1 MTNKTQTADTV
12 SKSRLTGAS
21 FTLKNRLLRV
31 VWDFTCLLVFRYTPR
46 PLHVWRVFVLRCF
59 GAQIG
64 QHCHVYP
71 KVKIWAP
78 WNLVMYDYAC
88 LANEVTCYTQGKIT
102 LHERAIVSQG
112 AHLCTGTH
120 DYNDPDFSLYA
131 RPIEIGK
138 DAWVCAEAFIGPGV
152 TVGEGAVLGARAV
165 AFKDLQAWQVY
176 SGNPAQA
183 IKQRQIKASKH
194 EQA

>member
-1 MTNKTQTADTV
+1 MTNTTQTADTV
-12 SKSRLTGAS
+12 RKSRLTGAS

-78 WNLVMYDYAC
+78 WNLVMHDYAC

>member
-1 MTNKTQTADTV
+1 MTIKTQTADTV

-64 QHCHVYP
+64 QHCHIYP

-78 WNLVMYDYAC
+78 WNLEMHDYAC

-112 AHLCTGTH
+112 AHLCTGSH

-165 AFKDLQAWQVY
+165 TFKDLQAWQVY

-183 IKQRQIKASKH
+183 IKQRQIKASNH
-194 EQA
+194 E